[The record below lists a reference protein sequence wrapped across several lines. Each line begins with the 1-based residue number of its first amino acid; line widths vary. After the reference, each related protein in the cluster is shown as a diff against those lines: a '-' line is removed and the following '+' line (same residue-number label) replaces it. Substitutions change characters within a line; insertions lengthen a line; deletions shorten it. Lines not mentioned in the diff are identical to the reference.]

1 MPVEDSSKHIGL
13 YERTVQKIT
22 EWVKPS
28 LHDITQKFVDKS
40 VNKYAKDNPKFARII
55 EFEVRRRGDGAGLTQ
70 DVAEPLLWTG
80 IKTASAIAIA
90 TFTHRLKNKEFKLV
104 GDVTV
109 IGLILNNAV
118 ELFRLV
124 PRYKAGL
131 QGSLEMA
138 KDRWQSIEQTGIDP
152 FSSQTRE
159 INPDLAALKHAHIQ
173 QASSWQ
179 RRVSDV
185 DIASGNDKSPRHIG

>member
-1 MPVEDSSKHIGL
+1 MSAEDSSKHTGL

-28 LHDITQKFVDKS
+28 LHDVTQKFVDKS
-40 VNKYAKDNPKFARII
+40 VDKYAKDNSKFARII

-90 TFTHRLKNKEFKLV
+90 AFTHRLKNKEFKLV

-109 IGLILNNAV
+109 IGLLLNNAV

-138 KDRWQSIEQTGIDP
+138 KDRWQSIGQSGIDP

-159 INPDLAALKHAHIQ
+159 INPDLAALKHAHTQ
-173 QASSWQ
+173 QALSWQ
-179 RRVSDV
+179 KRVSDV